1 MSIASPCKLI
11 CRYDDDGTCVGCRRN
26 KEEIMNWIVYDDRQ
40 KLEVW
45 KKIRMRRSGIQTEDH
60 GRK

>member
-1 MSIASPCKLI
+1 MAIASPCKLI
-11 CRYDDDGTCVGCRRN
+11 CRYDNNGMCIGCRRN
-26 KEEIMNWIVYDDRQ
+26 KEEIMNWINYDDRQ

-45 KKIRMRRSGIQTEDH
+45 KKIRMRRNGDLIDSD